1 MSDFATPWTVCG
13 LPGSSVQGISQ
24 ARILEWI
31 AISFSRGSSRPQ
43 EQTRAS
49 CLAGR
54 FFTTEP
60 PRKPLSPLLVF
71 KKKKKKRYKSKE
83 HSLKEKM
90 VYKYLQMIDSS
101 LPNLPPPLSQ
111 PHVNSILILVPD
123 LFLWILI
130 GFKLLEAMAFL
141 LNFVTLY
148 T

>member
-1 MSDFATPWTVCG
+1 
-13 LPGSSVQGISQ
+13 
-24 ARILEWI
+24 
-31 AISFSRGSSRPQ
+31 
-43 EQTRAS
+43 
-49 CLAGR
+49 
-54 FFTTEP
+54 
-60 PRKPLSPLLVF
+60 
-71 KKKKKKRYKSKE
+71 
-83 HSLKEKM
+83 M